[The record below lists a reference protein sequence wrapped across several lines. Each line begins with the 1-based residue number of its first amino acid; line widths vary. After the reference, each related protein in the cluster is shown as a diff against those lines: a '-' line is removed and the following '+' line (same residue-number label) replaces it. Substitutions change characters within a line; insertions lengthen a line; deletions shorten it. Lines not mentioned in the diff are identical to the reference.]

1 MNSFIIISIKFWGF
15 CPKLHSLSLGCWKA
29 RMAARDSGRSVGSE
43 PPEFAESWNKKLK
56 KRMNSWSTN
65 ATACEY
71 CTHHYIILFR
81 YMDLKACEFYC
92 PDLKAPN
99 PIKLRGNGQCQRCC
113 FCLDLLT
120 RDDPTA
126 TDDEDDEDIMPE
138 LIDVSS

>member
-1 MNSFIIISIKFWGF
+1 
-15 CPKLHSLSLGCWKA
+15 
-29 RMAARDSGRSVGSE
+29 
-43 PPEFAESWNKKLK
+43 
-56 KRMNSWSTN
+56 
-65 ATACEY
+65 
-71 CTHHYIILFR
+71 
-81 YMDLKACEFYC
+81 MDLKACEFYC

-138 LIDVSS
+138 LIDASSSFNISGAAHAA